1 MTEMNR
7 MKFKM
12 VVTDLDGTLL
22 NNEKKISD
30 KDVYTLNKLYEN
42 GIKIVI
48 ATGRNYF
55 MAKNL
60 TEQIK
65 NLNPVILANNGAVV
79 RHSDTDKLIEFN
91 YLDSKVFE
99 EIYNCGLRYNLNPVI
114 HVDEY
119 MNGYDIIYEHENT
132 EETYLGYVKNDDI
145 RSKRIKFSPN
155 DINKILAVCYLEE
168 YNKLIDFSNE
178 MNTINNNRFN
188 SICNRNISKRALL
201 EFLHVD
207 GCKWR
212 SLKKYIDS
220 INIKPDEIISLGD
233 DNNDI
238 ELIIRSGIG
247 IAMKN
252 GTVDVKNAGRII
264 SEYDNNNSG
273 VSFELARLFKL

>member
-1 MTEMNR
+1 

-22 NNEKKISD
+22 NNEKQISD
-30 KDVYTLNKLYEN
+30 KDIYTLNKLYEN
-42 GIKIVI
+42 GVKIVI

-55 MAKNL
+55 MAKKL

-65 NLNPVILANNGAVV
+65 NISPVILANNGAVV
-79 RHSDTDKLIEFN
+79 RYSDTDKLIECN

-99 EIYNCGLRYNLNPVI
+99 EIYNHGLMYNLNPVI

-132 EETYLGYVKNDDI
+132 EETYLGYVKKDDI
-145 RSKRIKFSPN
+145 RSKRVKFSQK
-155 DINKILAVCYLEE
+155 DINNILAVCYLED

-178 MNTINNNRFN
+178 MNKLNNNRFN

-212 SLKKYIDS
+212 ALKKYLDC

-238 ELIIRSGIG
+238 EMIIQSGVG

-252 GTVDVKNAGRII
+252 GTEAVKKAGSKI
-264 SEYDNNNSG
+264 SQYDNNNSG